1 MSTEENKATIY
12 RLFEE
17 LNKGNV
23 AIMDEVFADNF
34 VRHAPDGTTMD
45 KNGYKQLMNTLTDA
59 LPDNSSNI
67 DDIVAEGDRAAFR
80 FTWEGTHKGDLMG
93 IPPTHKKISMKEAY
107 FAHFENGKIVEYV
120 NFMDTLSL
128 MQQLGVSPPGQ

>member
-1 MSTEENKATIY
+1 MSTEENKTTIY

-34 VRHAPDGTTMD
+34 IRHAPDGTTMD
-45 KNGYKQLMNTLTDA
+45 KEGYKQLMVMLSGA
-59 LPDNSSNI
+59 LPDNWSRL
-67 DDIVAEGDRAAFR
+67 DDVVAEGDHVAFC
-80 FTWEGTHKGDLMG
+80 FTWGGTHKGDLMG
-93 IPPTHKKISMKEAY
+93 IPPTHKKITMREAY
-107 FAHFENGKIVEYV
+107 FARFESGKIAEYI

-128 MQQLGVSPPGQ
+128 MQQLGVSPAGH